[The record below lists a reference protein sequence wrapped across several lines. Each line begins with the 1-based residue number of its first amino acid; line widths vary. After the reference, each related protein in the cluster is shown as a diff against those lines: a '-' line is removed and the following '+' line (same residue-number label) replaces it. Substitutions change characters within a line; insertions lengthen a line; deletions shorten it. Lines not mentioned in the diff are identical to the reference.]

1 MNARISV
8 FVICVETIIYLILY
22 NLHDCTFNLAS
33 KICFSDADLKIVINY
48 EQQHE
53 DVLQGYSEI

>member
-1 MNARISV
+1 M